1 MNEQWRDPHFL
12 TFYMLLLE
20 VGERLQDTFRIV
32 WRKPTL
38 VSELNDCSGW
48 VDWNK
53 QEIHFSDT
61 KNREPADVGLTDEAL
76 EMLKNLEKYKI
87 DTDSKA
93 AWAASSKYIFP
104 RITEPSKPINDNSYR
119 KKLQKFHYKFGLAER
134 IYVSGK
140 GKRKIYKYKNLL
152 TLKHLRKTFVTHY
165 GREHGEEAASHRVRH
180 SSIKVTRD
188 HYFNPKQE
196 SLKVKHMYNADSADV
211 IDFKKKEQ
219 E

>member
-1 MNEQWRDPHFL
+1 
-12 TFYMLLLE
+12 MLLLE

-32 WRKPTL
+32 WRMPTL

-48 VDWNK
+48 IDWNK

-93 AWAASSKYIFP
+93 AWAASSKYIFT

-140 GKRKIYKYKNLL
+140 GKRKIYKYKNLF

-165 GREHGEEAASHRVRH
+165 GISC
-180 SSIKVTRD
+180 S
-188 HYFNPKQE
+188 
-196 SLKVKHMYNADSADV
+196 
-211 IDFKKKEQ
+211 
-219 E
+219 

>member
-1 MNEQWRDPHFL
+1 M
-12 TFYMLLLE
+12 
-20 VGERLQDTFRIV
+20 
-32 WRKPTL
+32 
-38 VSELNDCSGW
+38 
-48 VDWNK
+48 
-53 QEIHFSDT
+53 
-61 KNREPADVGLTDEAL
+61 GLTDEAL

-196 SLKVKHMYNADSADV
+196 SLKVKHMYKADSADV